1 MNSVKSTLIIC
12 IGILLVSCGARYTK
26 NSTILRAEALL
37 NENPD
42 SAQKLLLSMP
52 YPEKQD
58 RADYAAWCLLY
69 THTQY
74 KLYQNI
80 KSDSLIRLSVSYYEH
95 GKLPVQSGTAYYLWG
110 CVLQLKNNNK
120 DAMQAYKKAED
131 LLAETNEEDL
141 KGLVE
146 FGMASLYQ
154 QDALFDQSI
163 INYKSALRFF
173 VRSNNKKYQA
183 FAYRAVS
190 DMYVQLHRPFDSIM
204 HYSNVALKLA
214 AQVHDTANYYSI
226 LAQQGELLSDR
237 DYRRSKSY
245 LLRAYQFLPDKH
257 SYYAAYLSYVYSRL
271 QQPDSARYYL
281 NITLADRSTTT
292 DKTLQSIAAAYVSK
306 DEGDLNKAFYFLEQA
321 YQERDTV
328 FQRSI
333 RSQLR
338 EIDKQYDLT
347 QKEQEN
353 AALKISEQHKNIIN
367 LILVIAV
374 LILVFLVLSI
384 RNMHKKRTLKT
395 EMEHELQQQHMQYEL
410 KMKENEDEQ
419 NRRIIFVKL
428 QDKLNNTLIFNKLN
442 MSYSQESKREEF
454 VKQIIEQ
461 SVLGEEDWQHYID
474 EMDQVF
480 RHKISGLL
488 SLYPGLSKLDLI
500 VITLICLDINIS
512 NSCTLLNMTKA
523 TMYKRRNRIKD
534 RISLES
540 ESDLEDWVEQYLK

>member
-1 MNSVKSTLIIC
+1 MNYVKSTLIIC
-12 IGILLVSCGARYTK
+12 IGILLISCGAHYTK
-26 NSTILRAEALL
+26 NKKILRAEALL
-37 NENPD
+37 SERPG
-42 SAQKLLLSMP
+42 SAQKVLLSMP
-52 YPEKQD
+52 YPEKLS

-74 KLYQNI
+74 KLEQDI
-80 KSDSLIRLSVSYYEH
+80 KSDSLIRLAISYYE
-95 GKLPVQSGTAYYLWG
+95 GGNLPVQSGTAYYLLG
-110 CVLQLKNNNK
+110 CVAQLKNNNK

-131 LLAETNEEDL
+131 LLTETNEEDL

-146 FGMASLYQ
+146 FGIASLYLH
-154 QDALFDQSI
+154 DALFDQSI
-163 INYKSALRFF
+163 INYKTALRFF

-214 AQVHDTANYYSI
+214 AEVHDTMNYYSI

-237 DYRRSKSY
+237 DYDCSKSY
-245 LLRAYQFLPDKH
+245 LLKGYQFFPDKR
-257 SYYAAYLSYVYSRL
+257 SYYAAYLSYVYSKL

-281 NITLADRSTTT
+281 NITLADTGNTA

-306 DEGDLNKAFYFLEQA
+306 DEGNLSKAFHFLEQA
-321 YQERDTV
+321 YQERDTI
-328 FQRSI
+328 FQQSI

-338 EIDKQYDLT
+338 EVDKQYDLT
-347 QKEQEN
+347 KKEKEN

-367 LILVIAV
+367 LILVIVV
-374 LILVFLVLSI
+374 LLLLFIILSVKSL
-384 RNMHKKRTLKT
+384 HKKKTLKA

-410 KMKENEDEQ
+410 KMKEKEDEQ

-428 QDKLNNTLIFNKLN
+428 QDKLSNTLVFNKLN

-461 SVLGEEDWQHYID
+461 SVLAEEDWQHYID

-480 RHKISGLL
+480 KHKISGLL

-500 VITLICLDINIS
+500 VITLIGLNVKIS
-512 NSCTLLNMTKA
+512 NSCTLLNMNKA
-523 TMYKRRNRIKD
+523 TMYKRRNRIKE
-534 RISLES
+534 RIGMES
-540 ESDLEDWVEQYLK
+540 ESDMEDWVEQYLK

>member
-1 MNSVKSTLIIC
+1 MNYVKSVLIIC
-12 IGILLVSCGARYTK
+12 IGILLISCGARYTK
-26 NSTILRAEALL
+26 NKKLLRAEALL
-37 NENPD
+37 SENPD
-42 SAQKLLLSMP
+42 SAQKVLLSMS
-52 YPEKQD
+52 YPEKLD

-74 KLYQNI
+74 KLEQDI
-80 KSDSLIRLSVSYYEH
+80 KSDSLIGLAISYYER
-95 GKLPVQSGTAYYLWG
+95 GDLPVQSGTAYYLMG
-110 CVLQLKNNNK
+110 CILQLKNNNK
-120 DAMQAYKKAED
+120 DAMKAYKKAED
-131 LLAETNEEDL
+131 LLSETTEENL

-146 FGMASLYQ
+146 FKLGSLYQ
-154 QDALFDQSI
+154 QDAIFSQSMS
-163 INYKSALRFF
+163 NYKRSLKSF
-173 VRSNNKKYQA
+173 VLANNKKYQA
-183 FAYRAVS
+183 FAYRAIS
-190 DMYVQLHRPFDSIM
+190 DVYVQLHYPFDSIM
-204 HYSNVALKLA
+204 HYSNAALKLA
-214 AQVHDTANYYSI
+214 YETHDTVNYYSI

-245 LLRAYQFLPDKH
+245 LLKGYQYLPDKR
-257 SYYAAYLSYVYSRL
+257 SYYAAYLSYVYSKL

-281 NITLADRSTTT
+281 NITLADTGNTT
-292 DKTLQSIAAAYVSK
+292 DKTLQSIAAAYVNEN
-306 DEGDLNKAFYFLEQA
+306 EGALNKAFYFLEQA
-321 YQERDTV
+321 YQERDTI
-328 FQRSI
+328 FQKSI
-333 RSQLR
+333 SSQLHQV
-338 EIDKQYDLT
+338 DKQYDLT
-347 QKEQEN
+347 KKEKEN

-410 KMKENEDEQ
+410 KMKEKEDEQ

>member
-1 MNSVKSTLIIC
+1 MNYVKSVLTIC
-12 IGILLVSCGARYTK
+12 IGILLISCGARYTK
-26 NSTILRAEALL
+26 NKKILHAEVLL
-37 NENPD
+37 NEKPD
-42 SAQKLLLSMP
+42 SAQKVLLSILH
-52 YPEKQD
+52 PEKLP

-69 THTQY
+69 THSQY
-74 KLYQNI
+74 KLEQDI
-80 KSDSLIRLSVSYYEH
+80 KSDSLIRLVISYYE
-95 GKLPVQSGTAYYLWG
+95 GGNLPLQSGTAYYLRG
-110 CVLQLKNNNK
+110 CILQLKNNNK

-131 LLAETNEEDL
+131 LLAETKAENL

-146 FGMASLYQ
+146 FKIGYLYQ

-163 INYKSALRFF
+163 INYKNSLRFF
-173 VRSNNKKYQA
+173 TRSNNKKYQA

-214 AQVHDTANYYSI
+214 AEVHDIVNYYSI

-237 DYRRSKSY
+237 DYGRSKSF
-245 LLRAYQFLPDKH
+245 LLKGYQFIPDKR
-257 SYYAAYLSYVYSRL
+257 SYYAAYLSYVYSKL

-281 NITLADRSTTT
+281 NITLADRSNTT

-306 DEGDLNKAFYFLEQA
+306 DEGNLSKAFHFLEQA
-321 YQERDTV
+321 YQERDTI
-328 FQRSI
+328 FQQSI

-338 EIDKQYDLT
+338 EVDKQYDLT
-347 QKEQEN
+347 KKEKEN
-353 AALKISEQHKNIIN
+353 AVLKVSEQRKSIMN

-374 LILVFLVLSI
+374 LILLFVILFV
-384 RNMHKKRTLKT
+384 RNLHKKKTLKA
-395 EMEHELQQQHMQYEL
+395 EMEHELQRQNMEYEL

-419 NRRIIFVKL
+419 NRRILLLKL
-428 QDKLNNTLIFNKLN
+428 QNKLSNTLAFNKLN
-442 MSYSQESKREEF
+442 MSYSHESKREEF

-461 SVLGEEDWQHYID
+461 SVLAEEDWQHYID

-480 RHKISGLL
+480 KHKISGLL

-500 VITLICLDINIS
+500 VITLIGLNINIS
-512 NSCTLLNMTKA
+512 NSCTLLNMNKA

-534 RISLES
+534 RIGMES
-540 ESDLEDWVEQYLK
+540 ELDLEDWVEQYLK